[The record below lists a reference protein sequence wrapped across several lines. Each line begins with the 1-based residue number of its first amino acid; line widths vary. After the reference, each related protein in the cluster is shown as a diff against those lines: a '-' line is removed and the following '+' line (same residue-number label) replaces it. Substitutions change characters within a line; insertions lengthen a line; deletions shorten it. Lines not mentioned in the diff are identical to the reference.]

1 MTLGNSEFKPLL
13 TQNPVK
19 WLQNLKI
26 RKRLRHWLSRITNTF
41 ARYIDKFGFHW
52 FFKYLWLRIM
62 LLNLIGLIVMVA
74 GVYFFSGFRASLLDM
89 KVKDLTKDGE
99 IIAAVISASN
109 ASGKRNDDSFDIDT
123 LLFLYKDDKNTKKL
137 GKQFAEVRFDLN
149 PQKIEPLLQET
160 VELTNTRARVY
171 EPDGSL
177 LVDSNIFLPR
187 GQVIRALTPK
197 QETNSPPHKGV
208 LSEFMQYLMKLFRYA
223 QLPLYEDIG
232 GANGKAYSE
241 VKIALTGQKSTIIR
255 VNKDSQTI
263 VSVATPIKI
272 GKRVSGVLLLTTKGV
287 EIDEAV
293 QTARNVIITV
303 AIVALI
309 VSLTVSIY
317 LTVTIATPMRHLS
330 KAMKSIKQSNKKIH
344 EIPDLSHRPDEIGQL
359 SGALREMTLALHQR
373 IEAIESFAADVS
385 HELKNPL
392 TSLQSAVETLPL
404 AKRTEDRDHL
414 IEVVLNDV
422 SRLNRLITDI
432 ASASRLDA
440 ELARADKAPIN
451 MVSMLKSI
459 AEIFND
465 VHCKKGA
472 RITVEFSPLM
482 EDSNIFIVQGHD
494 SRLAQ
499 VFTNLLDNALS
510 FTPSNGTV
518 WIRITRVDADI
529 RITVEDEGPGIP
541 EDNLDRIFARFYTDR
556 PGENAFRENSGLGL
570 NISQEI
576 VKAHKGKIWAENRYG
591 DSKTE
596 DNVKQRI
603 GARFVITLPADH
615 PLGRRQK

>member
-1 MTLGNSEFKPLL
+1 MTLGNSEFEPLIS
-13 TQNPVK
+13 NSPVR
-19 WLQNLKI
+19 WLKSLKI
-26 RKRLRHWLSRITNTF
+26 RKRLRHWLSRITHMF
-41 ARYIDKFGFHW
+41 AKYIDKFGFHR

-74 GVYFFSGFRASLLDM
+74 GVYFFSGFRTSLLDM

-109 ASGKRNDDSFDIDT
+109 ASGADDSFDVDT
-123 LLFLYKDDKNTKKL
+123 LLFLYQDDKNTKARAN
-137 GKQFAEVRFDLN
+137 QFAEVRFDLN
-149 PQKIEPLLQET
+149 PQKIAPLLQKT

-171 EPDGSL
+171 EPDGTQ
-177 LVDSNIFLPR
+177 LVDSNNFLSR

-197 QETNSPPHKGV
+197 QEVRSTKHKGV
-208 LSEFMQYLMKLFRYA
+208 LSEFTRFVSKWLYYA
-223 QLPLYEDIG
+223 QPPLYQDIG

-255 VNKDSQTI
+255 VNKDGQTI
-263 VSVATPIKI
+263 VSVATPIKY
-272 GKRVSGVLLLTTKGV
+272 GKKIAGVLLLTTKGV

-293 QTARNVIITV
+293 QTARNVILTF

-309 VSLTVSIY
+309 VSLTLSIY

-330 KAMKSIKQSNKKIH
+330 KAMKNVKQSNKKIH
-344 EIPDLSHRPDEIGQL
+344 DIPDLSHRPDEIGQL
-359 SGALREMTLALHQR
+359 SSALREMTLALHQR

-392 TSLQSAVETLPL
+392 TSLRSAVETLPL
-404 AKRTEDRDHL
+404 ATRPEDRDHL

-422 SRLNRLITDI
+422 GRLNRLITDI

-440 ELARADKAPIN
+440 ELAREDKIPIN
-451 MVSMLKSI
+451 IVTMLKSI

-465 VHCKKGA
+465 IHCDEENT
-472 RITVEFSPLM
+472 ITVEFSPQQ
-482 EDSNIFIVQGHD
+482 EDSNIFVIMGHD
-494 SRLAQ
+494 SRLGQ

-510 FTPSNGTV
+510 FTPEKGMV
-518 WIRITRVDADI
+518 AIKVTRLPSEI
-529 RITVEDEGPGIP
+529 EITVDDEGPGIP
-541 EDNLDRIFARFYTDR
+541 EDNLQKIFARFYTDR
-556 PGENAFRENSGLGL
+556 PGDNAFRENSGLGL

-576 VKAHKGKIWAENRYG
+576 VSAHKGRIWAENRYDDISTG
-591 DSKTE
+591 NEENRK
-596 DNVKQRI
+596 RL
-603 GARFVITLPADH
+603 GARFVIRFPAEH
-615 PLGRRQK
+615 ALGRRQK

>member
-1 MTLGNSEFKPLL
+1 MTLGNSEFKPILWY
-13 TQNPVK
+13 NPVK
-19 WLQNLKI
+19 WLQSLKI
-26 RKRLRHWLSRITNTF
+26 RKRLRHWLSRITNTV

-109 ASGKRNDDSFDIDT
+109 ASAKRSEDSFDVDT
-123 LLFLYKDDKNTKKL
+123 LLFLYKDDKNQKKR
-137 GKQFAEVRFDLN
+137 GNQFAAVKFDLN

-177 LVDSNIFLPR
+177 LVDSNIFLSR

-197 QETNSPPHKGV
+197 QETKNTKHKGV
-208 LSEFMQYLMKLFRYA
+208 LSEFIRYMSRFFHYA

-255 VNKDSQTI
+255 VNQNNQTI
-263 VSVATPIKI
+263 VSVATPIKF

-309 VSLTVSIY
+309 VSLTLSIY

-404 AKRTEDRDHL
+404 ATRIEDRDHL

-422 SRLNRLITDI
+422 GRLNRLITDI

-440 ELARADKAPIN
+440 
-451 MVSMLKSI
+451 
-459 AEIFND
+459 
-465 VHCKKGA
+465 
-472 RITVEFSPLM
+472 
-482 EDSNIFIVQGHD
+482 
-494 SRLAQ
+494 
-499 VFTNLLDNALS
+499 
-510 FTPSNGTV
+510 
-518 WIRITRVDADI
+518 
-529 RITVEDEGPGIP
+529 
-541 EDNLDRIFARFYTDR
+541 
-556 PGENAFRENSGLGL
+556 
-570 NISQEI
+570 
-576 VKAHKGKIWAENRYG
+576 
-591 DSKTE
+591 
-596 DNVKQRI
+596 
-603 GARFVITLPADH
+603 
-615 PLGRRQK
+615 